1 MELENTKNQEVSEDS
16 LDLNIN
22 TIREAI
28 ELQELKEALRT
39 ISQRY
44 ERDKENILRDC
55 EESRQDIEAQMF
67 RLKQERAYMDSVNK
81 DLQKHL
87 IEVSKEKEALEKELI
102 QLHALLDR
110 LKDSRSPRNIADPK
124 SVKGFVRSETEVTSS
139 VELDF
144 TTSIDSTEK
153 YNSLPHR
160 ALPEE
165 VLEQFNEISLE
176 IRKNHLIDSNTANT
190 VILIKHTL
198 AHMLNIK
205 KIIDEELANKSTF
218 KEVSK
223 NLSDIF
229 SKLRL
234 RVKNVEEESMILSRR
249 FDGSDF
255 YSRVHTEPGARS
267 LSGENN
273 ELIYYYKKQLQIE
286 KSKVLEKKH
295 VIKLHKE
302 QISFLKVS
310 LREMQE
316 EINRN
321 KSVNESNKHLLIN
334 ILTEIPVLAMNTENM
349 IELLQSNLKCSSEE
363 INKVKYNRKS
373 KRPMIS
379 QQN

>member
-1 MELENTKNQEVSEDS
+1 M
-16 LDLNIN
+16 
-22 TIREAI
+22 
-28 ELQELKEALRT
+28 
-39 ISQRY
+39 
-44 ERDKENILRDC
+44 
-55 EESRQDIEAQMF
+55 
-67 RLKQERAYMDSVNK
+67 
-81 DLQKHL
+81 
-87 IEVSKEKEALEKELI
+87 
-102 QLHALLDR
+102 
-110 LKDSRSPRNIADPK
+110 
-124 SVKGFVRSETEVTSS
+124 
-139 VELDF
+139 
-144 TTSIDSTEK
+144 
-153 YNSLPHR
+153 PHR

-255 YSRVHTEPGARS
+255 DSRVHTEPGARS